1 MLSTPFPETILC
13 DGHSSASGTTA
24 FATCKSLHLNFC
36 RVLPKVSFRYLLVED
51 KQGRFAVKTP
61 LKQLTAKSAKNANM
75 TQRVELRTLPKI
87 CKCHLDKF
95 RDHPGNTAARVR
107 RGRGDSIQVADSEAP
122 AKS

>member
-51 KQGRFAVKTP
+51 KQGTSVVSLFQGNSTTEAQST
-61 LKQLTAKSAKNANM
+61 T
-75 TQRVELRTLPKI
+75 ELHREILP
-87 CKCHLDKF
+87 LDKL
-95 RDHPGNTAARVR
+95 RACNYTR
-107 RGRGDSIQVADSEAP
+107 RKLKGRLKTYGDSVTRQDHQWLLSVTR
-122 AKS
+122 

>member
-51 KQGRFAVKTP
+51 KQGTSVVSVFLSNFT
-61 LKQLTAKSAKNANM
+61 TE
-75 TQRVELRTLPKI
+75 TQRATEFTQRNHFERFLGLTPQAPCFRLLRRLENQAVFSLREMK
-87 CKCHLDKF
+87 H
-95 RDHPGNTAARVR
+95 
-107 RGRGDSIQVADSEAP
+107 
-122 AKS
+122 

>member
-51 KQGRFAVKTP
+51 KQGTSVVNRY
-61 LKQLTAKSAKNANM
+61 
-75 TQRVELRTLPKI
+75 RTVSGSDRPFVVDG
-87 CKCHLDKF
+87 H
-95 RDHPGNTAARVR
+95 
-107 RGRGDSIQVADSEAP
+107 S
-122 AKS
+122 